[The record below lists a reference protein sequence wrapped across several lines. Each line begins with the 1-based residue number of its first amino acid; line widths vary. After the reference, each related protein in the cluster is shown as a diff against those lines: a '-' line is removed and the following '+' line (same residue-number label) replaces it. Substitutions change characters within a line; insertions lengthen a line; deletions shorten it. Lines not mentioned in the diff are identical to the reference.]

1 MSYATNK
8 KWRQKYP
15 EKRRKATRLYYKKL
29 STGSSRHKSKW
40 MKEEE
45 KIILSPLKPTDRILS
60 KLFKRSVNAIQVH
73 RSKLKR
79 N

>member
-1 MSYATNK
+1 
-8 KWRQKYP
+8 
-15 EKRRKATRLYYKKL
+15 
-29 STGSSRHKSKW
+29 